1 VNKSVA
7 AVISRPV
14 FLECHMCE
22 SSFRY
27 RIQLNKHL
35 KTLHALPAA
44 NLKAHPSTP
53 VYSCTHCSF
62 RHSSKA
68 AYTHHVFNCK
78 RVPKEELKYRCLICD
93 RTFDTRDEVIRHRS
107 TQEHRDASKS
117 RRSVDG
123 GGGDGGK
130 LRTCQHCYQSF
141 PNLPALKQHLLSNHV
156 NLLPRCPNCLT
167 MFALKQELSAHRFL
181 SLILYLFLFL
191 FVCLLFYFVL
201 VFVYRRAGCHVS
213 TGSTAV
219 ATSSSAAVDRVEDAL
234 MSCDV
239 CSYVCRTRYDLLYH
253 QAVEH
258 RTGK

>member
-1 VNKSVA
+1 
-7 AVISRPV
+7 
-14 FLECHMCE
+14 MCE

-53 VYSCTHCSF
+53 VFSCTHCSF

-123 GGGDGGK
+123 GGGGGGK

-141 PNLPALKQHLLSNHV
+141 PNLPALKEHLLSNHV

-181 SLILYLFLFL
+181 SLIFYLFL
-191 FVCLLFYFVL
+191 FVCLFVILLCTCLCLQTGRMPSLDRFDSSSDFFFCSGRSSGRCADVLRCLLLRVPHKIRPL
-201 VFVYRRAGCHVS
+201 VSPSRRAS
-213 TGSTAV
+213 
-219 ATSSSAAVDRVEDAL
+219 DW
-234 MSCDV
+234 
-239 CSYVCRTRYDLLYH
+239 
-253 QAVEH
+253 
-258 RTGK
+258 